1 MISLPLLNEG
11 HKIEFYI
18 STFSSPIESTL
29 LNITSKNKIVISP
42 IEKFNEKNYQQK
54 DMIVK
59 GLNIIPR
66 NKFDVILIMRFDL
79 IYKKKITTWLNLM
92 ENFEVVL
99 LWKLDKTLANKCI
112 SDTFYA
118 VNSKCI
124 NAFKCNVSEAKDQ
137 GMELH
142 HLIKNSRMKLSYKF
156 CFDNEYYDTNT
167 SHDNN
172 CSNNP
177 VYIQHNRPYYHNDV
191 EISNLLNP
199 ISLM

>member
-29 LNITSKNKIVISP
+29 LNITNKNKIVISP
-42 IEKFNEKNYQQK
+42 IEKFNQINYQQK
-54 DMIVK
+54 DIIVK
-59 GLNIIPR
+59 GLDIIPR

-92 ENFEVVL
+92 ENFEVAL
-99 LWKLDKTLANKCI
+99 LWKLNNEIIA
-112 SDTFYA
+112 DTFFA
-118 VNSKCI
+118 VNNKYI
-124 NAFKCNVSEAKDQ
+124 NKFKCNVSEAKDQ
-137 GMELH
+137 GMGLH
-142 HLIKNSRMKLSYKF
+142 HLIKNSIRKLSYKF
-156 CFDNEYYDTNT
+156 CFRNTYDTNT
-167 SHDNN
+167 SHDSN

-191 EISNLLNP
+191 KISNLLNP

>member
-1 MISLPLLNEG
+1 MNEG

-29 LNITSKNKIVISP
+29 LNITNKNKIVISP
-42 IEKFNEKNYQQK
+42 IEKFNQINYQQK
-54 DMIVK
+54 DIIVK
-59 GLNIIPR
+59 GLDIIPR

-99 LWKLDKTLANKCI
+99 LWKLNNEIIADTFFAVNNKCI
-112 SDTFYA
+112 N
-118 VNSKCI
+118 V
-124 NAFKCNVSEAKDQ
+124 FKQNVLEAKGL

-142 HLIKNSRMKLSYKF
+142 YLIHNAKKKLSYKF
-156 CFDNEYYDTNT
+156 CFNDKTYDTNT
-167 SHDNN
+167 SHDSNW
-172 CSNNP
+172 SNNP
-177 VYIQHNRPYYHNDV
+177 VYIQHNRPYYHNDIK
-191 EISNLLNP
+191 ISNLLNP